1 HAARRRGGA
10 SGGGR
15 ARAARECGPGRRAR
29 DGEAWRAG
37 LLGSILRFTRGDEM
51 PQRDRSEKKVAAKRR
66 RRKVRRPDRG
76 EPPTKPA
83 NGDWGEIADR
93 AAKKISELAE
103 KARPAAERAGEAAK
117 KMAVDLSEGVD
128 GAFARITSQ
137 ARDLMAK
144 GQHTRVRI

>member
-1 HAARRRGGA
+1 MLDDLF
-10 SGGGR
+10 SSPR
-15 ARAARECGPGRRAR
+15 ARARSRRSWLREPIDDYLEHLAAQRFNRSTLR
-29 DGEAWRAG
+29 LSSYSLLSFGE
-37 LLGSILRFTRGDEM
+37 FTATQGVRQFASL
-51 PQRDRSEKKVAAKRR
+51 PQWVDPFVAQIHALDCR

-128 GAFARITSQ
+128 GAFA
-137 ARDLMAK
+137 
-144 GQHTRVRI
+144 